1 MGAHTLL
8 RQRSDLGA
16 RYYVSQS
23 QRFGGLRG
31 GLGLS
36 GRVVPYRWEVVG
48 INLGGAPPRMAI
60 LWISRCT
67 RSAELID
74 LYV

>member
-8 RQRSDLGA
+8 RQHSDLGV

-23 QRFGGLRG
+23 QHFGGRRG
-31 GLGLS
+31 GPGLS
-36 GRVVPYRWEVVG
+36 DRVVPYRLGAVG
-48 INLGGAPPRMAI
+48 INLGGAPPMMVI

-67 RSAELID
+67 RSAELIN